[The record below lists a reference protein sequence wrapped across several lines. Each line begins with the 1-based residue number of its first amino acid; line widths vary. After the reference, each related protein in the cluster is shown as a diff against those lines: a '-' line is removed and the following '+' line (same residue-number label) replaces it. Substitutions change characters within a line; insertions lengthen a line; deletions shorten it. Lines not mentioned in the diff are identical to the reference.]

1 MIPLALQRG
10 MYNDL
15 IRLYLVARPEGCPI
29 DRGVPPETGL
39 GNDSLPDHKNG
50 ENRQGEIDS
59 AAIGG
64 GIIGAAVTDFYST
77 LVGISYCLLF
87 CGDQSQKRQVRL
99 PATAGRRQAGR
110 RTPNRP
116 E

>member
-15 IRLYLVARPEGCPI
+15 IRLYLVARPEGCLV

-39 GNDSLPDHKNG
+39 GKASRPDPKNG
-50 ENRQGEIDS
+50 GNRQGEIDS

-64 GIIGAAVTDFYST
+64 RIIGAAVTDFYNT

-87 CGDQSQKRQVRL
+87 CADKSQKAAASP
-99 PATAGRRQAGR
+99 PARHG
-110 RTPNRP
+110 
-116 E
+116 

>member
-15 IRLYLVARPEGCPI
+15 IRLYLVARPEGCLI
-29 DRGVPPETGL
+29 DRCVPPETGL
-39 GNDSLPDHKNG
+39 GKDSLPD
-50 ENRQGEIDS
+50 RQGEIDS

-64 GIIGAAVTDFYST
+64 GFIRAAVTDFYST
-77 LVGISYCLLF
+77 LVGISYCSLF
-87 CGDQSQKRQVRL
+87 CADQSQKRRQARL

-116 E
+116 ERQHR